1 MSWLDENII
10 YTTKETIEYLKIS
23 KPTFLKLVHSGKIRA
38 VKVGNGWRVP
48 ESELF
53 RLLNSEEKLRDQRI
67 HNQDLKEKINGKKK
81 KI

>member
-10 YTTKETIEYLKIS
+10 YTTKEMIEYLKIS

-38 VKVGNGWRVP
+38 FKVGNGWRVP
-48 ESELF
+48 QSELF

-67 HNQDLKEKINGKKK
+67 HNQDSKEKINGKKR